1 MGSGGDS
8 GADALDGDGGGCRLD
23 GGAEAADGDCGA
35 SDGGGAATVD
45 ELGGD
50 SGRGNDGGGDSGV
63 SPGGVIARRASLA
76 ELAFVV
82 FAPRAGSST
91 PSSSAALDS
100 P

>member
-8 GADALDGDGGGCRLD
+8 GADALDDDDGIAGGCRLD
-23 GGAEAADGDCGA
+23 GGAADGDGGA

-63 SPGGVIARRASLA
+63 SAGGDLH
-76 ELAFVV
+76 
-82 FAPRAGSST
+82 GMCT
-91 PSSSAALDS
+91 M
-100 P
+100 